1 MINVYQGAIT
11 GMGRN
16 IVSTEQRAE
25 LTQEGRGGAGLATR
39 HLDQVHDEEWRPA
52 HDEGGEN
59 LG

>member
-11 GMGRN
+11 VMGRY

-25 LTQEGRGGAGLATR
+25 LTQEGRGSTGLATS
-39 HLDQVHDEEWRPA
+39 HLDQVHDEERGPA
-52 HDEGGEN
+52 HNEGREH